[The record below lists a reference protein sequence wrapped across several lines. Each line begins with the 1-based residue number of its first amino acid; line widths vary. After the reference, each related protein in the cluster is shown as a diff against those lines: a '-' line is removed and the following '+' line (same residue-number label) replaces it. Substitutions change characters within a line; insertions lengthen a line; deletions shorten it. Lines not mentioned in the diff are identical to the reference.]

1 VPDSPSLAGPL
12 ARLDRAD
19 ALVQELTAATKAF
32 AATKPYRATQ
42 IDDPNPVNRRFIL
55 DAVDDVPLPIRV
67 RAGEIVHHT
76 RAALDLLVYQL
87 LLRAGEKDDRR
98 LRKCAFPIV
107 SVHDPADRQKAGD
120 YNAKMKKAI
129 EGVPDAARDRIEDF
143 QPWRPGNP
151 GEWSH
156 LAQVEELDN
165 TQKHRSLLT
174 GVVAIRM
181 KNFVFHDNGVQRL
194 IDEAFFPV
202 RPGAMIIANG
212 IPPAA
217 PFNRSLTDDVI
228 FHESGPPSGWPLGH
242 ILQNLNNM
250 TRETIQS
257 FADCF

>member
-129 EGVPDAARDRIEDF
+129 EGVPDAARDRIEAF

-156 LAQVEELDN
+156 LAQVRRTRQHAEASIALDRCRRDSHE
-165 TQKHRSLLT
+165 KLRVS
-174 GVVAIRM
+174 R
-181 KNFVFHDNGVQRL
+181 QR
-194 IDEAFFPV
+194 
-202 RPGAMIIANG
+202 RPEVD
-212 IPPAA
+212 
-217 PFNRSLTDDVI
+217 R
-228 FHESGPPSGWPLGH
+228 
-242 ILQNLNNM
+242 
-250 TRETIQS
+250 
-257 FADCF
+257 